1 MTDDEFI
8 IELGK
13 KMLEQMKNFQGT
25 MIINPP
31 QYKKYTE
38 VVSFFRKL
46 VDEFG
51 GNVDVKLV
59 PKEKHGYVT
68 VEFKIVHLYGESLNG
83 FIETLKKV
91 DVFEIDPS
99 NRDTIFIDIN
109 VNDVFL
115 QIE

>member
-1 MTDDEFI
+1 
-8 IELGK
+8 
-13 KMLEQMKNFQGT
+13 
-25 MIINPP
+25 
-31 QYKKYTE
+31 
-38 VVSFFRKL
+38 
-46 VDEFG
+46 
-51 GNVDVKLV
+51 
-59 PKEKHGYVT
+59 VT